1 MSEIDTN
8 EYIKKLHERLNKLQN
23 NNSEN
28 IDNNNNNDDLGKTQI
43 IPKIQDISEYK
54 DNSIEVERW
63 REKKYGT
70 PSSKSNINLKNDIPN
85 NDSINQQN
93 KRPSMFDMLKEEN
106 QKSSVLVEEKVNK
119 PLEEQNYKST
129 SENELDK
136 EELLAREREQIYN
149 NYEEEEFEDN
159 YKLNESNRNG
169 KHIEPGKPKKKWKK
183 VLKVLFIIAFVLSW
197 LVAIGL
203 FIFFKTGLL
212 QYHKELWVQ
221 TAMTTMNHQYL
232 ATWFMSADEINA
244 IMKEME
250 VENNEDSILHEVELP
265 AKTDNNPKEN
275 VIKVDKISGDTY
287 VGFVM
292 TISDPSKL
300 KLVDARKKSTGTQLS
315 EICKKNNAIA
325 GINASGFED
334 PDGNGDGNKLNEPC
348 IIDKELLYGEK
359 GVVYSWIGL
368 TEEGELVLGKY
379 TYEEAIDIGIVSGL
393 QFGPYII
400 VNGHNQITKS
410 NAGGLHPRMAI
421 GQKKDGTIIFV
432 CIDGRQPGYSLGATQ
447 LELQNIFE
455 RYGAYNAANLDG
467 GSSATMVYDGKRVNK
482 TSTPMGERYLPNAF
496 IVEK

>member
-1 MSEIDTN
+1 
-8 EYIKKLHERLNKLQN
+8 
-23 NNSEN
+23 
-28 IDNNNNNDDLGKTQI
+28 
-43 IPKIQDISEYK
+43 
-54 DNSIEVERW
+54 
-63 REKKYGT
+63 
-70 PSSKSNINLKNDIPN
+70 
-85 NDSINQQN
+85 
-93 KRPSMFDMLKEEN
+93 
-106 QKSSVLVEEKVNK
+106 
-119 PLEEQNYKST
+119 
-129 SENELDK
+129 
-136 EELLAREREQIYN
+136 
-149 NYEEEEFEDN
+149 
-159 YKLNESNRNG
+159 
-169 KHIEPGKPKKKWKK
+169 
-183 VLKVLFIIAFVLSW
+183 
-197 LVAIGL
+197 
-203 FIFFKTGLL
+203 
-212 QYHKELWVQ
+212 
-221 TAMTTMNHQYL
+221 MTTMNHQYL